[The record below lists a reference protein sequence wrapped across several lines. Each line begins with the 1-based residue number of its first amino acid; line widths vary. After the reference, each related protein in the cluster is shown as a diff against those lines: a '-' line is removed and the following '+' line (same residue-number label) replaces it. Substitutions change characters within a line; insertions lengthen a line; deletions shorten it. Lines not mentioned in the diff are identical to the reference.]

1 MEADDVGVPLA
12 HDDLVGVGDVGLR
25 PVEPVQGLRLGVD
38 RRLRRVLVLRRIG
51 RARQHPPTDRH
62 GLAGVG
68 EDREQHAPPEG
79 VLHAIATVGERQSG
93 RPQQLAVD
101 AGTSYECVPVV
112 RRPAQLERPGDVPT
126 QPARAE
132 VVARRPRRRV
142 IEQRAVVPLDRPAH
156 RLDKLLAPC
165 PLTRLASGGVGE
177 LHPHLG
183 RQILDGADEV
193 DVLVLL
199 HEREHVARLVAAEA
213 LVPAGL
219 LTDVERG
226 RPLGVERAQPDPV
239 ASGLAQGDELA
250 DDVDDR
256 HRRAQPLDVV
266 VSDRHGARV
275 RPAARSESGR
285 GSSRIPTRSAPR
297 LWPGMSRAAYLVS
310 DDPAPT
316 MAWAAARRAIG
327 TRNGEQLT

>member
-1 MEADDVGVPLA
+1 MTRCRRKARNGTASGDRSDEGVRVSLRQVAWVQATGQAGDGHLHLVSLLPLVEPLGRALTRGVGVERQYDVAGVALEQADMVLGERCPARGHGPRHADLVEPDDVGVPLA

-25 PVEPVQGLRLGVD
+25 PVEPVQRLRLGVD

-79 VLHAIATVGERQSG
+79 VLHAVATVGERQAG

-101 AGTSYECVPVV
+101 AGTSGQRVPVV
-112 RRPAQLERPGDVPT
+112 RGPAQLERPGDVAA

-142 IEQRAVVPLDRPAH
+142 IEQRPVVPLDRRAH
-156 RLDKLLAPC
+156 RLDELLAPC
-165 PLTRLASGGVGE
+165 PLTRLASRGVGE

-183 RQILDGADEV
+183 REVLDGADEV

-213 LVPAGL
+213 LVPA
-219 LTDVERG
+219 RS
-226 RPLGVERAQPDPV
+226 P
-239 ASGLAQGDELA
+239 
-250 DDVDDR
+250 
-256 HRRAQPLDVV
+256 H
-266 VSDRHGARV
+266 AR
-275 RPAARSESGR
+275 
-285 GSSRIPTRSAPR
+285 
-297 LWPGMSRAAYLVS
+297 
-310 DDPAPT
+310 
-316 MAWAAARRAIG
+316 
-327 TRNGEQLT
+327 